1 MKRFARRSSVLVSVL
16 AISALGFGLSACVNL
31 FDPIDNPDGDAQILS
46 AARAAFD
53 KGDIA
58 DARELYGKIAG
69 NQVAISETIFLELD
83 GCGAGIGAFGSALAN
98 GTTSAGSIL
107 TILGE
112 RMAPAHSA
120 ACFAT
125 LLAAY
130 KSSQNTLTN
139 PNVKGFTSFLA
150 ALAIA
155 GEVLAHNTNVQDGN
169 LLKAD
174 FVEVGGCSA
183 ATSLCTGSCVV
194 SDGISQA
201 AAFTLGNATS
211 VTETWGTLQS
221 ALSAASSALQLMGI
235 EAGPAYTLINNEI
248 LAANSNSNAN
258 YRCILHSLGVGR

>member
-1 MKRFARRSSVLVSVL
+1 MRYSVLFSVL
-16 AISALGFGLSACVNL
+16 AVSALGFGLSACVNM
-31 FDPIDNPDGDAQILS
+31 FDPIDNPSGDAQILS

-53 KGDIA
+53 QGDMA
-58 DARELYGKIAG
+58 EARELYGKLAG
-69 NQVAISETIFLELD
+69 NQTAISESIFLDLD
-83 GCGAGIGAFGSALAN
+83 TCGANIGAFGSALAN
-98 GTTSAGSIL
+98 GTDSAGSIL

-130 KSSQNTLTN
+130 KSSQNTLTD

-155 GEVLAHNTNVQDGN
+155 GEVLANNTNIQDGS

-174 FVEVGGCSA
+174 FVLTSGCSA
-183 ATSLCTGSCVV
+183 ATSLCTGTCIV
-194 SDGISQA
+194 SDGISA
-201 AAFTLGNATS
+201 AAPVTLSAAT
-211 VTETWGTLQS
+211 TLTATWGTLQG
-221 ALSAASSALQLMGI
+221 ALSAASSALSLMGI
-235 EAGPAYTLINNEI
+235 NAGPAYSLINNAT
-248 LAANSNSNAN
+248 LAAQSGDNGN